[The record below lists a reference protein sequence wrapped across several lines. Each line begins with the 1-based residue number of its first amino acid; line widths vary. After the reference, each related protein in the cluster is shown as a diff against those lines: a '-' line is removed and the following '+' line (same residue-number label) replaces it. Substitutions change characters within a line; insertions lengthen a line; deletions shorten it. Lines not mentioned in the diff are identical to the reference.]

1 MRKKYSPNADWL
13 RLLECDS
20 PALSTVAV
28 DEIFPQGPLIP
39 RKGIHSEVQKVYEEF
54 RSVLLQKNKTTSS
67 KNQGDL
73 ERYRHAW
80 VNWVQQNI
88 LNWREDDKK
97 NTTSFWPDA
106 AFLSEAESYV
116 LTHRDEPKLF
126 FAFLPK
132 GDDFRQSCGQS
143 KTAFDEAIEFIRK
156 HPGAPKEALLTNG
169 EIWTLLSVRDE
180 HSSAS
185 ASWHACD
192 WRREPQ
198 LLNAFSSL
206 FSPNFIFRKTSS
218 LSELLR
224 KSAEIQESSA
234 DSLSE
239 QVQRAI
245 EVLVQSLDRAD
256 AGSEHPLLKDIS
268 PKELYD
274 AALTVMMRLVF
285 ILCAEERHLL
295 PFGDPLY
302 DQNYSLST
310 MRSSLQDMSDETG
323 EETLDRRYDAW
334 VRFLALCRMIWAG
347 VEHPDLRL
355 PALGGSLFDP
365 DRYPFLEGRNSRGS
379 VDAEGPLPIDNRTF
393 LYLLEALQVLE
404 HPSGAEFVSYGA
416 LGVEQIGH
424 IYEGLLELNVVQ
436 VSETT
441 LRLIATQKGE
451 TPEQTLTQLESWKF
465 DGTSELISNLVQATG
480 MARSKVERMLTEE
493 PHPYLTAQLSAICGS
508 EDLYRRVRPFIN
520 LLKRDA
526 WGRPMIYMKGAFMM
540 TAGKG
545 RRQSGSYYTPTSLT
559 DPVVRT
565 TLEPLVYQGPAEGR
579 ERDTWQLRS
588 PREILRLKICDPAMG
603 SGAFLVQACRYLSER
618 LCESWRNEEN
628 VGHYITVTGEVVETL
643 NKNEPLSS
651 EKEDR
656 LLAARRL
663 IAERCLYGVDLN
675 PMAVELAKLS
685 IWLITLSKGRP
696 FGFLDHNLGCGN
708 SLLGIFNPQDLLSLV
723 DGLFN
728 TTILSKIEDAINLR
742 KQIRVKRIID
752 ISDVE
757 KQKELSHKAKSKTK
771 TTEKVADALI
781 LSQISYQTKNK
792 KLQTIKQ
799 FLSAGLSSEDTS
811 GDNDFELNSLIHQL
825 WNKLEKSSG
834 RPFQPFHWCLQFPEV
849 FNSGGFDAIIGN
861 PPFIGNSYWKSTT
874 GESTVAI
881 ARNILGTSPGKIDL
895 SVIFHRRAFS
905 LLRKNGCYGLLA
917 TTNISEGQGINKGL
931 GFISQEG
938 NIFSASKSIE
948 WPGKASIRISIIHV
962 FKGKWNG
969 QLTLDNKI
977 VNLITPSLSNHQSYS
992 YQNINTNIDAS
1003 EGVHGANIANILIS
1017 KNSNAYRLISKENPG
1032 FILPVING
1040 RSINNTSMESFTEY
1054 GLDSRS
1060 LSLKEIKE
1068 RSVTAYNYLLSLKDL
1083 RISSISEDSYKGW
1096 KNRWW
1101 QYWCPRSQFFNT
1113 YSENAWLVYA
1123 RLTKF
1128 PFPRKTRSILPN
1140 HQVLIFP
1147 ITFVDQHPIFLSI
1160 FFRLWTEEFRGSKHG
1175 KDLSSISLQ
1184 MPPMRSFPC
1193 PSEKMPDNVLCAAE
1207 AFDDFLRQQGG
1218 VTPAM
1223 NAFNDEANI
1232 SSDVL
1237 EARKLMQTINM
1248 AVARAY
1254 GWGDLDLST
1263 SFEDRGLGKRLYL
1276 KKDIEREILR
1286 RLVKLNHRIWNEQQ
1300 DAVLGTE

>member
-1 MRKKYSPNADWL
+1 MKKKYSPNADWI

-20 PALSTVAV
+20 PVLSTVAV
-28 DEIFPQGPLIP
+28 DETFPQGPLIP
-39 RKGIHSEVQKVYEEF
+39 RQGILSDVQKVYEEF
-54 RSVLLQKNKTTSS
+54 RAVLLPKNKTTST
-67 KNQGDL
+67 KNKEEQ
-73 ERYRHAW
+73 ERYRRVW

-88 LNWREDDKK
+88 LNWREDDKRK
-97 NTTSFWPDA
+97 TSFFWLDDV
-106 AFLSEAESYV
+106 FLSEAESYV
-116 LTHRDEPKLF
+116 LTHRDEPRLF
-126 FAFLPK
+126 FAFFPK
-132 GDDFRQSCGQS
+132 EDDFRQNCCKS
-143 KTAFDEAIEFIRK
+143 KTALDEAVEFIRK
-156 HPGAPKEALLTNG
+156 HPSAPKEALLTNG

-180 HSSAS
+180 HSHVS

-218 LSELLR
+218 LTELLR

-310 MRSSLQDMSDETG
+310 MRSSLQEMSDETG
-323 EETLDRRYDAW
+323 EEMLDRRYDAW

-379 VDAEGPLPIDNRTF
+379 ADAEGPLPIDNRTF

-404 HPSGAEFVSYGA
+404 HQSGAEFVSYGA

-424 IYEGLLELNVVQ
+424 IYEGLLELNVVR
-436 VSETT
+436 VPETT

-451 TPEQTLTQLESWKF
+451 NPEQPLTQLESWKF

-480 MARSKVERMLTEE
+480 MARSRIERLLTEE
-493 PHPYLTAQLSAICGS
+493 PNPHLTAELSAICGN

-520 LLKRDA
+520 LLRLDA
-526 WGRPMIYMKGAFMM
+526 WSRPMIYMKGAFMM
-540 TAGKG
+540 TAGKS

-565 TLEPLVYQGPAEGR
+565 TLEPLVYKGPAKGW
-579 ERDTWQLRS
+579 ERDAWQLRS
-588 PREILRLKICDPAMG
+588 PREILGLKICDPAMG

-618 LCESWRNEEN
+618 LCESWRNEESA
-628 VGHYITVTGEVVETL
+628 GRYITATGEVVETL
-643 NKNEPLSS
+643 DKNEPLSS
-651 EKEDR
+651 KKEDR

-708 SLLGIFNPQDLLSLV
+708 SLLGIFDPQDLFSLI
-723 DGLFN
+723 DGLFD
-728 TTILSKIEDAINLR
+728 TSISSKIEDAINFR
-742 KQIRVKRIID
+742 KEIKEQKILD
-752 ISDVE
+752 ISDIE
-757 KQKELSHKAKSKTK
+757 KQEELSRKAKSKTRAI
-771 TTEKVADALI
+771 EKVADALI
-781 LSQISYQTKNK
+781 LAQISHKSTSKQ
-792 KLQTIKQ
+792 LQSIKQ
-799 FLSAGLSSEDTS
+799 FLSAGLSSENAFL
-811 GDNDFELNSLIHQL
+811 DNDNELNSLIHQL
-825 WNKLEKSSG
+825 WDKLEKASG
-834 RPFQPFHWCLQFPEV
+834 RPFHPFHWCLQFPEV
-849 FNSGGFDAIIGN
+849 FDSGGFDAIIGN
-861 PPFIGNSYWKSTT
+861 PPFIGNSYWKSTA
-874 GESTVAI
+874 GESTGAI
-881 ARNILGTSPGKIDL
+881 AHHILGTTPGKIDL
-895 SVIFHRRAFS
+895 SVIFHRRAFT
-905 LLRKNGCYGLLA
+905 LLKNNGCYGLLA
-917 TTNISEGQGINKGL
+917 TSNISEGQGISKGL
-931 GFISQEG
+931 GFINQHGS
-938 NIFSASKSIE
+938 IFSATKSIE
-948 WPGKASIRISIIHV
+948 WPGKASIRISIIH
-962 FKGKWNG
+962 FYKGKWEGPLILNNE
-969 QLTLDNKI
+969 T
-977 VNLITPSLSNHQSYS
+977 VNLISPTLSNHQFHSYRD
-992 YQNINTNIDAS
+992 INTSIDAS
-1003 EGVHGANIANILIS
+1003 VGVGSAAIADILLS
-1017 KNSNAYRLISKENPG
+1017 SNSNDHRLISKECPG
-1032 FILPVING
+1032 FILPIVNG
-1040 RSINNTSMESFTEY
+1040 KNINNTSMESFSEY

-1060 LSLKEIKE
+1060 LSLEKIKE
-1068 RSVTAYNYLLSLKDL
+1068 KSVTAYNFLLSRKTARLT
-1083 RISSISEDSYKGW
+1083 SITKDSYKEW
-1096 KNRWW
+1096 QTRWW
-1101 QYWCPRSQFFNT
+1101 QYGRPRSDFFT
-1113 YSENAWLVYA
+1113 KYSNLSWLIYSK
-1123 RLTKF
+1123 LTKF
-1128 PFPRKTRSILPN
+1128 PIPRKSHGVLPIDK
-1140 HQVLIFP
+1140 VLIFP
-1147 ITFVDQHPIFLSI
+1147 ITFANQHALFLSI
-1160 FFRLWTEEFRGSKHG
+1160 FFRLWVEEYRGSKQG
-1175 KDLSSISLQ
+1175 KDPSSISLQ
-1184 MPPMRSFPC
+1184 IPPMRSFPC

-1207 AFDDFLRQQGG
+1207 AFDDFLRQQSG

-1232 SSDVL
+1232 SPDVL
-1237 EARKLMQTINM
+1237 GARKLMQTINM

-1254 GWGDLDLST
+1254 GWDDLDLSA

-1286 RLVKLNHRIWNEQQ
+1286 RLVELNHRIWNEQQ
-1300 DAVLGTE
+1300 DEVLGTK

>member
-1 MRKKYSPNADWL
+1 MTKYFRRDPLFPKKV
-13 RLLECDS
+13 
-20 PALSTVAV
+20 STPKYKKCTKSSNQY
-28 DEIFPQGPLIP
+28 FF
-39 RKGIHSEVQKVYEEF
+39 K
-54 RSVLLQKNKTTSS
+54 KNKTTLT
-67 KNQGDL
+67 KNKREQ
-73 ERYRHAW
+73 ESYRRAW
-80 VNWVQQNI
+80 GIWVQQNI

-97 NTTSFWPDA
+97 KTTFFWPDA
-106 AFLSEAESYV
+106 VFLSEAETYV
-116 LTHRDEPKLF
+116 LTHRDQPNLF
-126 FAFLPK
+126 FAFFPK
-132 GDDFRQSCGQS
+132 GDDFRQSYNQS
-143 KTAFDEAIEFIRK
+143 KTALDEAIEFIRT

-180 HSSAS
+180 HSSVS
-185 ASWHACD
+185 TSWHACD

-239 QVQRAI
+239 QVKRAI

-310 MRSSLQDMSDETG
+310 MRSSLQEMSDETG

-365 DRYPFLEGRNSRGS
+365 DRYPFLEGRNSRGG
-379 VDAEGPLPIDNRTF
+379 VEAEGPLPIDNRTF

-424 IYEGLLELNVVQ
+424 IYEGLLELNVVR
-436 VSETT
+436 VPETT

-451 TPEQTLTQLESWKF
+451 NPEQPLTQLESWKF
-465 DGTSELISNLVQATG
+465 EGTSELISNLVQATG
-480 MARSKVERMLTEE
+480 MARSRIERLLTEE
-493 PHPYLTAQLSAICGS
+493 PNPYLTVQLSAICGN
-508 EDLYRRVRPFIN
+508 EDLYSRVRPFIN
-520 LLKRDA
+520 LLKLDA
-526 WGRPMIYMKGAFMM
+526 WSRPMIYMKGAFMM
-540 TAGKG
+540 TTGMG
-545 RRQSGSYYTPTSLT
+545 RRQSGSYYTPASLT
-559 DPVVRT
+559 EPVVRT
-565 TLEPLVYQGPAEGR
+565 TLEPLVYKGPAEGW
-579 ERDTWQLRS
+579 EKDAWQLRS
-588 PREILRLKICDPAMG
+588 PREILGLKICDPAMG

-628 VGHYITVTGEVVETL
+628 TGRYITVTGEVVDIL
-643 NKNEPLSS
+643 DKKEPLSS
-651 EKEDR
+651 RKEDR

-675 PMAVELAKLS
+675 PMAVELTKLS

-708 SLLGIFNPQDLLSLV
+708 SLLGIFELQDLFSLV
-723 DGLFN
+723 DGLFD
-728 TTILSKIEDAINLR
+728 TAISSKIEDAINLR
-742 KQIRVKRIID
+742 KEIKKQKILN

-757 KQKELSHKAKSKTK
+757 KQEKFSQKAKSKTRAI
-771 TTEKVADALI
+771 EKVADALI
-781 LSQISYQTKNK
+781 LAQISYKPTSK
-792 KLQTIKQ
+792 KLQNIKQ
-799 FLSAGLSSEDTS
+799 SLSAGLSSENALL
-811 GDNDFELNSLIHQL
+811 DNDNELNSLIHQL
-825 WNKLEKSSG
+825 WNKLEKGSG
-834 RPFQPFHWCLQFPEV
+834 RPFHPFHWCLQFPEV
-849 FNSGGFDAIIGN
+849 FNQGGFDAIIGN

-881 ARNILGTSPGKIDL
+881 AHHILGTTPGKIDL
-895 SVIFHRRAFS
+895 SVVFHRRAFA
-905 LLRKNGCYGLLA
+905 LLRKDGCYGLLA

-962 FKGKWNG
+962 IKGQWDG
-969 QLTLDNKI
+969 QLILDNKI
-977 VNLITPSLSNHQSYS
+977 VNLITPSLSSYQSYS
-992 YQNINTNIDAS
+992 YQNISTNIDAS
-1003 EGVHGANIANILIS
+1003 VGVNGVKIAEILVS
-1017 KNSNAYRLISKENPG
+1017 ENSNVYRRILQESPD

-1068 RSVTAYNYLLSLKDL
+1068 RSVTAYDYLLSLKDL
-1083 RISSISEDSYKGW
+1083 RISSISEDLYKGW

-1101 QYWCPRSQFFNT
+1101 QYWRHRSQFFNT
-1113 YSENAWLVYA
+1113 YSESTWLVYA

-1128 PFPRKTRSILPN
+1128 PFPRKARNILPN
-1140 HQVLIFP
+1140 DQVLIFP
-1147 ITFVDQHPIFLSI
+1147 ITFVGQHPIFLSI

-1184 MPPMRSFPC
+1184 IPSMRSFPC
-1193 PSEKMPDNVLCAAE
+1193 PYQAISDNALEAAE

-1218 VTPAM
+1218 VTPAL
-1223 NAFNDEANI
+1223 NAFNDETNI
-1232 SSDVL
+1232 SPDVM
-1237 EARKLMQTINM
+1237 EARKLMQTINTE
-1248 AVARAY
+1248 VAKAY
-1254 GWGDLDLST
+1254 GWDDLDLSP

-1286 RLVKLNHRIWNEQQ
+1286 RLVELNHRIWNEQQ